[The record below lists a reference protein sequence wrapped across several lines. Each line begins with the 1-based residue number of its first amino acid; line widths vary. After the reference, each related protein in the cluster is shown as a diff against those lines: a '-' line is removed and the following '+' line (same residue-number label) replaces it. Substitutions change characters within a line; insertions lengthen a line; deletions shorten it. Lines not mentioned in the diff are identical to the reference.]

1 MNIREQMG
9 SAIGASDLSSS
20 PIEERAVDRIG
31 ALAFSRTLGA
41 RLHRLKYGHDRS
53 SWEPALRELVLMVR
67 SRALCRAGLHR
78 SEFEPFIERLVARAL
93 REWVGDVCE
102 RCHGRGW
109 VHKAMHGARRQ
120 CRSCAGTGRLR
131 PMATDRALAIGI
143 PVERYGKH
151 WDAWV
156 DSIIRML
163 DQADASTTGVL
174 HSQLERSSVRSTQ
187 QASPAQSPATRPT
200 LDENNM
206 VARLD
211 GVARPQF
218 PESPPD
224 RPTMAGFVVS
234 GG

>member
-31 ALAFSRTLGA
+31 ALAFSKSLGA

-53 SWEPALRELVLMVR
+53 AWEPALRELVLLVR
-67 SRALCRAGLHR
+67 ARACAR
-78 SEFEPFIERLVARAL
+78 SARIQSEVEPVIERLVIRAL
-93 REWVGDVCE
+93 QEWVGDVCD

-131 PMATDRALAIGI
+131 PLATDRALAIGI

-156 DSIIRML
+156 DSILRAL
-163 DQADASTTGVL
+163 EQADALTTGVL

-200 LDENNM
+200 LDNQNM

-211 GVARPQF
+211 GAARPQYT
-218 PESPPD
+218 ESPPT
-224 RPTMAGFVVS
+224 PAGFVVS
-234 GG
+234 GGA

>member
-9 SAIGASDLSSS
+9 SAIGSSDLSSS

-67 SRALCRAGLHR
+67 ARACARSSRVQ
-78 SEFEPFIERLVARAL
+78 SEVEPFIERLVTRAL
-93 REWVGDVCE
+93 QEWVGDVCE

-131 PMATDRALAIGI
+131 PMATDRALTIGI
-143 PVERYGKH
+143 EVERYGRH

-156 DSIIRML
+156 DSIIRAL

-174 HSQLERSSVRSTQ
+174 RLQLERSSVRSTQ

-200 LDENNM
+200 LDNENM

-211 GVARPQF
+211 GAARPEF
-218 PESPPD
+218 SESPP
-224 RPTMAGFVVS
+224 TSAGFVVS
-234 GG
+234 GA